1 MLIKLRLLNYIIRE
15 MESNEYHL
23 LDEFL
28 YQAIFI
34 PEGVTPPPKSII
46 LNPTLRIYIDDF
58 GKGNDDICLCAEVG
72 EKVVGAVWTRIVN
85 GFGHVDEETPEFA
98 ISLYKEY
105 RSLGIGTEM
114 MLKMLDVLRGKG
126 YKRTTLAVQKA
137 NYALKMYQKVG
148 FSIVDENEQEYIMEY
163 QF

>member
-1 MLIKLRLLNYIIRE
+1 MLNYIIRE
-15 MESNEYHL
+15 MQSNEYHL
-23 LDEFL
+23 LDDFL

-46 LNPTLRIYIDDF
+46 FDPTLKVYIDDF
-58 GKGNDDICLCAEVG
+58 GKENDDICLCAEVEG
-72 EKVVGAVWTRIVN
+72 KLVGAVWTRIIN

-105 RSLGIGTEM
+105 RSLGIGTKM
-114 MLKMLDVLRGKG
+114 MLKMLDVLRAKG

-148 FSIVDENEQEYIMEY
+148 FSIIDENKQEYIMEY